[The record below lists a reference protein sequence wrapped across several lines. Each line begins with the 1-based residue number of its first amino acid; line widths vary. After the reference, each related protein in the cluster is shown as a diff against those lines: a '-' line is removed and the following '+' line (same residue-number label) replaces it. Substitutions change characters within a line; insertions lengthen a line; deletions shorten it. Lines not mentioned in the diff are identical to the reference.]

1 MIGGLIEQNVMG
13 PNRTRRQVTFNNDI
27 IYDVLRRHEPG
38 HVLLRATRQD
48 AAGGLTDVSRLAD
61 MLVRFQDRIEH
72 VHLPRVSPMAVPVML
87 DIGKEGVASAS
98 SAMDEL
104 LDTSA
109 AALIGEAIGDE
120 KDSGSDAEGV
130 DLAAMDLDAMA
141 RALDGR

>member
-1 MIGGLIEQNVMG
+1 MPRLPCLSMWPWPPSLLPGSLPISPRGEVGGG
-13 PNRTRRQVTFNNDI
+13 
-27 IYDVLRRHEPG
+27 EPA
-38 HVLLRATRQD
+38 HVL
-48 AAGGLTDVSRLAD
+48 
-61 MLVRFQDRIEH
+61 IEH

-120 KDSGSDAEGV
+120 KDGGSDAEGL
-130 DLAAMDLDAMA
+130 DLGAMDLDAMA